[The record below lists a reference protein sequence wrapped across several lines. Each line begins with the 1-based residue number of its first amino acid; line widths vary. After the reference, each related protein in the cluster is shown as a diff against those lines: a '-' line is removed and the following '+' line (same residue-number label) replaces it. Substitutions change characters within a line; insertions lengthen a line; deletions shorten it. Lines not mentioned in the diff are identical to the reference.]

1 MSPANSKLHSLSSMV
16 AERERLRRA
25 GQTLV
30 MTNGCFDLLH
40 VGHVYFLQ
48 QARQLGDSLLVALNS
63 DVSVRT
69 LKSVKRPIQSESDRA
84 FLLAALDC
92 VDSIVIFS
100 KADLVDEITSLRP
113 DIYTKAG
120 DYDLGRLHAGE
131 RAALEAAGATIR
143 FLPFLAGFSTTG
155 MIKKIIEAG
164 TID

>member
-1 MSPANSKLHSLSSMV
+1 MLPENPKLQSLSSMV
-16 AERERLRRA
+16 ADREQMRRA
-25 GQTLV
+25 GRTVV

-48 QARQLGDSLLVALNS
+48 KARQLGDRLVVALNS
-63 DVSVRT
+63 DASVRI
-69 LKSVKRPIQSESDRA
+69 LKGDKRPIQSEFDRA

-92 VDSIVIFS
+92 VDGIVIFS
-100 KADLVDEITSLRP
+100 KAHLVEEITALHP

-120 DYDLGRLHAGE
+120 DYDLARLHSGE

-155 MIKKIIEAG
+155 MIQKIRQAG